1 MLKINF
7 ETNKTVQL
15 LFHRSV
21 NYNDSQKVAFTLPI
35 LVTISLHLRTGHV
48 RLVNARLVFL
58 ISFFFLSIFLSVSP
72 SFFLAFFLP
81 FLKFIYFFFFF

>member
-7 ETNKTVQL
+7 ETNKTAQL

-21 NYNDSQKVAFTLPI
+21 NNNDSQKVTERKYFLIIAFTLPI

-48 RLVNARLVFL
+48 RLVNEV
-58 ISFFFLSIFLSVSP
+58 
-72 SFFLAFFLP
+72 
-81 FLKFIYFFFFF
+81 

>member
-7 ETNKTVQL
+7 ETNKTAQL

-21 NYNDSQKVAFTLPI
+21 NNNDSQKVTEKKHFLFIAFTLPI

-48 RLVNARLVFL
+48 RLVNEV
-58 ISFFFLSIFLSVSP
+58 
-72 SFFLAFFLP
+72 
-81 FLKFIYFFFFF
+81 